1 MNEMWENWKRD
12 NHNLYFTVGWI
23 EVCDREGLELHA
35 DAIARELKLSVDEV
49 ETLIG
54 RARVVIEERKA
65 SHMMELQQT
74 FDGKYYLRSQEDAE
88 KRLNKIGNA
97 EAQRQFIT
105 SCLEKNIAEES
116 IIDMLGVSE
125 DSVYMCVAWMRYG
138 LDAIHRRGQE
148 E

>member
-1 MNEMWENWKRD
+1 MNEMWEKWKRD
-12 NHNLYFTVGWI
+12 NHNLYFVVGWV

-35 DAIARELKLSVDEV
+35 DKIAKELKLSVDEV
-49 ETLIG
+49 ETLID
-54 RARVVIEERKA
+54 RAREVIEERNG
-65 SHMMELQQT
+65 SHMIELQQT
-74 FDGKYYLRSQEDAE
+74 FDGKYYLRSKEEAE

-105 SCLEKNIAEES
+105 SCLRKNIAEES

-125 DSVYMCVAWMRYG
+125 DAVYMCVAWMRYG
-138 LDAIHRRGQE
+138 MDSIHRGGQE